1 MNNVFGCGVSWGD
14 HRKTKPYI
22 DIFLEKKIAFVGMD
36 NFSIISTF
44 KKDDYI
50 VIKKGKK
57 ALYVGKGTGEYY
69 EVYAKEIIPNYEIYD
84 IGENDK
90 ICVINVDKWVDISK
104 YEEQVDIKAFFKIG
118 SDKNPEKF
126 ITYYNEDSDNK
137 QSNLLLDLSSKLLK
151 SKNLILT
158 GAPGTGKTYLAKKL
172 AASVILNKEVKNYN
186 DLNEDEKNIVNSQTE
201 FIQFHPSYDY
211 TDFVEGIKPTKDKSF
226 ERHNGIFK
234 DFCKKALKNFIDSRK
249 EPIEIETEKIVQKYL
264 EKFISDVSSALEE
277 SENNQY
283 PIIGLGKTPVKPI
296 IEIEYDKISNYVF
309 IYTLKKDGTERK
321 TRLTMDKLV
330 FSYLRY
336 IEIKDRQLKTDEFN
350 KHLEITGHHSYIHGF
365 YYAFDQQ
372 YGKEIQNIINR
383 TNSYEN
389 VKLKKYI
396 FIIDEINRGDLN
408 KILGELFY
416 AIDPG
421 YRGEKGRVKTQYN
434 NLIDDEDDPFEK
446 GFYIP
451 ENVYIVGTMN
461 DIDRSVES
469 MDFAIRRRFAWQKI
483 TYDMTYDEI
492 LSQLENKEYIQPA
505 KDKLNA
511 INAKITELLG
521 KEYNIGAS
529 YFLKLKECNN
539 DFQELWK
546 SNLSGVLFEYFRGV
560 DKDERDKYLEEFKNI
575 IVNNIEID
583 MDNID

>member
-36 NFSIISTF
+36 SFSIISTF

-226 ERHNGIFK
+226 ERQDGIFK
-234 DFCKKALKNFIDSRK
+234 EFCKKALENYIDSK
-249 EPIEIETEKIVQKYL
+249 KKPVDIEKEKIIHKYL
-264 EKFISDVSSALEE
+264 EMFIEDVNNYID
-277 SENNQY
+277 ENKNPY
-283 PIIGLGKTPVKPI
+283 PIVGLKKEYIKPI
-296 IEIEYDKISNYVF
+296 SRIDYDKNTDYYN
-309 IYTLKKDGTERK
+309 IYTLRGDGTSRK
-321 TRLTMDKLV
+321 TRLNTRKLINI
-330 FSYLRY
+330 YIKY
-336 IEIKDRQLKTDEFN
+336 IEIKDKNYNVAELN
-350 KHLEITGHHSYIHGF
+350 KHLEITGHTSYIYGF
-365 YYAFDQQ
+365 YYAFDNAYGQQ
-372 YGKEIQNIINR
+372 IQNEIDNANNIHNI
-383 TNSYEN
+383 
-389 VKLKKYI
+389 KLCNYV

-421 YRGEKGRVKTQYN
+421 YRGEKGLVTTQYKT
-434 NLIDDEDDPFEK
+434 LIEEDDLFYK
-446 GFYIP
+446 GFFIP

-469 MDFAIRRRFAWQKI
+469 MDFAIRRRFAWQEI
-483 TYDMTYDEI
+483 ASEMTENEI
-492 LSQLENKEYIQPA
+492 LTQLKNTDLINQSKSRL
-505 KDKLNA
+505 KKLNSFLT
-511 INAKITELLG
+511 KILG
-521 KEYNIGAS
+521 NEYNIGAS
-529 YFLKLKECNN
+529 YFLKLTECNN
-539 DFQELWK
+539 SFEELWD
-546 SNLSGVLFEYFRGV
+546 NHLYGVLYEYFRGYEQE
-560 DKDERDKYLEEFKNI
+560 EREKYLEIFKNI
-575 IVNNIEID
+575 IINNADIKKDNIED
-583 MDNID
+583 

>member
-14 HRKTKPYI
+14 HHKTKPYI
-22 DIFLEKKIAFVGMD
+22 DVFLEKKIAFVGMD

-226 ERHNGIFK
+226 ERHDGIFK

-249 EPIEIETEKIVQKYL
+249 EPIEIETEKIIQKYL
-264 EKFISDVSSALEE
+264 ERFINEI
-277 SENNQY
+277 NNQIIESDKPY
-283 PIIGLGKTPVKPI
+283 PIVGLKKNYIKPI
-296 IEIEYDKISNYVF
+296 TAIEYDEYKDCYS
-309 IYTLKKDGTERK
+309 IYTSRGDGTSRK
-321 TRLTMDKLV
+321 TRLNTNKLIDI
-330 FSYLRY
+330 YTKY
-336 IEIKDRQLKTDEFN
+336 IKIKDKNYNIAELN
-350 KHLEITGHHSYIHGF
+350 KYLEITGHTSYIYGF
-365 YYAFDQQ
+365 YYAFDEK
-372 YGKEIQNIINR
+372 YGKEIQNKINESNKTER
-383 TNSYEN
+383 
-389 VKLKKYI
+389 VKLGNFV

-469 MDFAIRRRFAWQKI
+469 MDFAIRRRFAWQEI